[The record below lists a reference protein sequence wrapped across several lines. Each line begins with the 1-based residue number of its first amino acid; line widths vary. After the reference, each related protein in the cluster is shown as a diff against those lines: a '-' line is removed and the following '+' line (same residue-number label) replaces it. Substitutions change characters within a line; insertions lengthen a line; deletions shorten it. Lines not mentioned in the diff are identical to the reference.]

1 MTERDILR
9 LYMMTD
15 MAEEE
20 RDIMIDEMGAEQQ
33 EQYHKTVKE
42 SIPIM
47 EQELA
52 ILKQQVAEKTARPK
66 VKMCEL
72 DGYGLPEYETYT
84 DEYGKTRK
92 RKVNSDY
99 ANARDRLRAIP
110 SELETMLFLH
120 DEGKII
126 LGYLSSYE
134 LWLNKD
140 NGVDISFAERRERRV
155 QQGMLYNAFCDVK
168 NMREKESGRD
178 FPNLYLEVTGINGN
192 WHAWT
197 DHYKTQRVTQNGM
210 QYEIVTPNR
219 YIAYVRGGQRYGGK
233 LAEETEAYS
242 DNLSEYDNRKAL
254 IQYYFEKQAELLNH
268 DIFIVRGEDMNKYI
282 EEIMPGKR
290 EILERKNKR
299 ITEFDLSPQIQ
310 HWEKQF
316 SLMRVKR
323 TVNGWNK
330 QHTGKGSFEL
340 EARAKQP
347 GSINADTGEYTQ
359 ITLEQL
365 SRAEKWLDRCE
376 AHQARGLSL
385 STCLQAQGID
395 IYPSRDKTPETRQGE
410 RWTI

>member
-1 MTERDILR
+1 MTERDIVR
-9 LYMMTD
+9 LYTMTD

-20 RDIMIDEMGAEQQ
+20 RDIMIEQMRAELNGVLMRNL
-33 EQYHKTVKE
+33 E
-42 SIPIM
+42 
-47 EQELA
+47 
-52 ILKQQVAEKTARPK
+52 
-66 VKMCEL
+66 
-72 DGYGLPEYETYT
+72 GYGLPEYEHYT
-84 DEYGKTRK
+84 DKHGKIRRRRINNNT
-92 RKVNSDY
+92 DY
-99 ANARDRLRAIP
+99 AKARDRLRAIP

-168 NMREKESGRD
+168 NMREKESGGD

-197 DHYKTQRVTQNGM
+197 DHYKTQTVTINGA
-210 QYEIVTPNR
+210 QFKILPPNR

-233 LAEETEAYS
+233 LAEEMEVYS
-242 DNLSEYDNRKAL
+242 DDLSEYDNRKAL
-254 IQYYFEKQAELLNH
+254 IKYYFEKQAELLNH
-268 DIFIVRGEDMNKYI
+268 DIFIVRGEDMNRYI
-282 EEIMPGKR
+282 EKIMPWKR
-290 EILERKNKR
+290 ETLERKNKR
-299 ITEFDLSPQIQ
+299 ITEYDLSPQIP

-316 SLMRVKR
+316 PLMRVKR
-323 TVNGWNK
+323 TANGWNK

-347 GSINADTGEYTQ
+347 GSINVDTGEYTQ
-359 ITLEQL
+359 ITPEQL
-365 SRAEKWLDRCE
+365 ARAEEWLKKLELD
-376 AHQARGLSL
+376 QAKGLTL
-385 STCLQAQGID
+385 TTCLQAQGIG
-395 IYPSRDKTPETRQGE
+395 IYPTLEKKTDIRQGE

>member
-20 RDIMIDEMGAEQQ
+20 RDIMIEQTRAELNGVLMRKL
-33 EQYHKTVKE
+33 E
-42 SIPIM
+42 
-47 EQELA
+47 
-52 ILKQQVAEKTARPK
+52 
-66 VKMCEL
+66 
-72 DGYGLPEYETYT
+72 GYGLPEYETYT
-84 DEYGKTRK
+84 DKKGMIRQK
-92 RKVNSDY
+92 RVNTNTDY
-99 ANARDRLRAIP
+99 AKARDRLRAIP

-140 NGVDISFAERRERRV
+140 NGVDISFAERRERRE

-168 NMREKESGRD
+168 NMREKESGED

-197 DHYKTQRVTQNGM
+197 DHYKTQTVTINGA
-210 QYEIVTPNR
+210 QYEIIPPNR

-233 LAEETEAYS
+233 LAEETEVYS
-242 DNLSEYDNRKAL
+242 DDLSEYDNRKAL
-254 IQYYFEKQAELLNH
+254 IKYYFEKQAELLNH

-299 ITEFDLSPQIQ
+299 ITEFDLSPRIQ

-316 SLMRVKR
+316 PLMRVKR
-323 TVNGWNK
+323 TANGWNK

-347 GSINADTGEYTQ
+347 GSINVKTGEYTQ
-359 ITLEQL
+359 ITHEQL
-365 SRAEKWLDRCE
+365 SRAEKLLDRRE
-376 AHQARGLSL
+376 ADQARGLSL

-395 IYPSRDKTPETRQGE
+395 IYTTWNKETTRHGKQ
-410 RWTI
+410 WMI

>member
-20 RDIMIDEMGAEQQ
+20 RNIMIEQTRAELNGVLMRNLQ
-33 EQYHKTVKE
+33 
-42 SIPIM
+42 
-47 EQELA
+47 
-52 ILKQQVAEKTARPK
+52 
-66 VKMCEL
+66 
-72 DGYGLPEYETYT
+72 GYGLPEYETYI
-84 DEYGKTRK
+84 DKNGENR
-92 RKVNSDY
+92 RRRVNTNTDY
-99 ANARDRLRAIP
+99 AKARDRLRAIP

-120 DEGKII
+120 DDGKII

-140 NGVDISFAERRERRV
+140 NGIDISFAERRERRV

-168 NMREKESGRD
+168 NMREKESGGD

-197 DHYKTQRVTQNGM
+197 DHYKTQTGTINGA
-210 QYEIVTPNR
+210 QYEIIPPNR

-233 LAEETEAYS
+233 LAEETEVYS

-254 IQYYFEKQAELLNH
+254 IKYYYEKQVELLNH
-268 DIFIVRGEDMNKYI
+268 DIFIVRGEDMNSYI
-282 EEIMPGKR
+282 ETVLPDIWKR
-290 EILERKNKR
+290 SKKARKE
-299 ITEFDLSPQIQ
+299 ITEFDLSPRIQ

-316 SLMRVKR
+316 PLMRVKR
-323 TVNGWNK
+323 TANGWNK

-365 SRAEKWLDRCE
+365 SRAEKWLDRLE
-376 AHQARGLSL
+376 ADQARGLSL
-385 STCLQAQGID
+385 STCLQVQGID
-395 IYPSRDKTPETRQGE
+395 IYPHRIKHQKLDRANGGQYEY
-410 RWTI
+410 

>member
-1 MTERDILR
+1 MTERDIMR

-20 RDIMIDEMGAEQQ
+20 RNIMIEQTRAELNGVLMRNLQ
-33 EQYHKTVKE
+33 
-42 SIPIM
+42 
-47 EQELA
+47 
-52 ILKQQVAEKTARPK
+52 
-66 VKMCEL
+66 
-72 DGYGLPEYETYT
+72 GYGLPEYETYI
-84 DEYGKTRK
+84 DKKGITRK

-168 NMREKESGRD
+168 NMREKESGED

-197 DHYKTQRVTQNGM
+197 DHYKTQTVTINGA
-210 QYEIVTPNR
+210 QYEIIPPNR

-233 LAEETEAYS
+233 LAEETEVYS
-242 DNLSEYDNRKAL
+242 DDLSEYDNRKAL
-254 IQYYFEKQAELLNH
+254 IKYYFEKQAELLNH

-282 EEIMPGKR
+282 EIIMSEKR
-290 EILERKNKR
+290 KKLMQTRNIIKQ
-299 ITEFDLSPQIQ
+299 ITEYNLSPQLSE
-310 HWEKQF
+310 WKTVF
-316 SLMRVKR
+316 PLMQVTR
-323 TVNGWNK
+323 TANGWDI

-365 SRAEKWLDRCE
+365 SRAEKKLDRRE
-376 AHQARGLSL
+376 ADQAQGLSL
-385 STCLQAQGID
+385 STCLQAQGIN
-395 IYPSRDKTPETRQGE
+395 IYPSRDKAPETRQGE